1 MASTATG
8 SRRDAEP
15 TATPNSGSNG
25 AMSAGH
31 TVTITEID
39 SHVEVRLGTEVLA
52 KSDRA
57 PRLDETGLPPRYYV
71 PKEERPHGPVAAD
84 DVRDHDARSR
94 ASLSYWSATVD
105 GETHDGIVWAYET
118 PIEAAAEIA
127 GYLSFYPHRAEV
139 TVDGEP
145 LAG

>member
-15 TATPNSGSNG
+15 TATPNSRLNG

-57 PRLDETGLPPRYYV
+57 LRLDETGLPPRYYL
-71 PKEERPHGPVAAD
+71 PKD
-84 DVRDHDARSR
+84 DARMDLLR
-94 ASLSYWSATVD
+94 PTTFETTCPFKGVASYWSATVD

-127 GYLSFYPHRAEV
+127 GYLSFYSHRAEV